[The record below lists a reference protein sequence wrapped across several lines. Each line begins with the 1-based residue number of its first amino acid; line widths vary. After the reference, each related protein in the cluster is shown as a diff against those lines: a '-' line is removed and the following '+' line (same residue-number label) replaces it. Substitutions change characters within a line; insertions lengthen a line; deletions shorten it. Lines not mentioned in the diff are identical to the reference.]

1 MCERILKLDPRA
13 RTHMKQ
19 EVTREAAILDFL
31 NHIDEIIESMRQEEK
46 EFTKKT
52 LETEQEEKKEYWNA
66 SEAMNMFEIIERNN
80 DRKISSVLFPKENG
94 LYVKV
99 LRADNGVIIAKD
111 NYNSTD
117 KEMSEVRKVN
127 QEENKPKIV
136 KNKPK
141 IVKNKPKIV
150 KNEPKEDVI
159 PKELRDLVERIVEHK
174 SAADEP
180 VLKGPLKEKFRRHDM
195 HSRLSKI
202 RKCKSGECKHN
213 GEVKYKQPEPAK
225 TNSYTCEFCGAEKEL
240 LNGVCVVPSNGALKT
255 KTVLCDKCF
264 NKLFGELKPAIERRL
279 KMGVSDKAPE
289 HYKALIQPVEAIK
302 MWGLDFTI
310 GNIVKYAARVG
321 KKKDVDPIDDL
332 NKIIHY
338 AEIAKKEILNKRY

>member
-1 MCERILKLDPRA
+1 MFKRMLSFDPRT
-13 RTHMKQ
+13 RIHMKQ
-19 EVTREAAILDFL
+19 ELTREAAILDFL
-31 NHIDEIIESMRQEEK
+31 NHIDEIIESIRQEEK

-52 LETEQEEKKEYWNA
+52 LETEQEEKKEFWNV
-66 SEAMNMFEIIERNN
+66 SEAMTMFEVIERSN

-94 LYVKV
+94 LFVKV
-99 LRADNGVIIAKD
+99 SRADNGVVIVKD
-111 NYNSTD
+111 NYRPNK
-117 KEMSEVRKVN
+117 KEMNAARKVN
-127 QEENKPKIV
+127 QEENKPKIE
-136 KNKPK
+136 
-141 IVKNKPKIV
+141 
-150 KNEPKEDVI
+150 KNEPKEENA
-159 PKELRDLVERIVEHK
+159 PKELRNLLDKMIAHK
-174 SAADEP
+174 LPEPDEP
-180 VLKGPLKEKFRRHDM
+180 VFKGPLKGKFRRHDM

-240 LNGVCVVPSNGALKT
+240 LDGICVLPNNGALKT

-321 KKKDVDPIDDL
+321 KKKGVDPIDDL

-338 AEIAKKEILNKRY
+338 AEIAKKEILNKRD